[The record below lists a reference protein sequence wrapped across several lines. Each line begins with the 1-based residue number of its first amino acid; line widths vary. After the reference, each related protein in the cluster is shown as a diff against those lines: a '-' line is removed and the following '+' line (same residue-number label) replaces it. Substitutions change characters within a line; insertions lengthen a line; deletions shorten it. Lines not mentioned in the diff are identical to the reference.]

1 MGFFERLYHIFVA
14 TCAASLLL
22 VIVFGT
28 IFMLIGGLL
37 SEGFGVDLFGAVS
50 EAFQDLSVFLRENF
64 GAVLADIEKL
74 WTYLWDLFAR
84 WRGGD

>member
-14 TCAASLLL
+14 ACAISLLL
-22 VIVFGT
+22 VIIIGST
-28 IFMLIGGLL
+28 FMLIGGLL
-37 SEGFGVDLFGAVS
+37 SEGFGVDLFGAAS
-50 EAFQDLSVFLRENF
+50 EAFQDLTVFLRENL

-84 WRGGD
+84 WKGGD